1 MEKKITYT
9 ISLIFL
15 VVGLSF
21 LVNSQANITGVV
33 IGVSTLSSTK
43 GYFTGAFFI
52 LISFVLFAASIGS
65 LEKKIK
71 VIDHIREIKSIEKLS
86 KISRKD
92 PLVAEYLDQ
101 LRYQLGQGNTE
112 GGRGSKNIPGTK
124 IYESRIEKARL
135 YYIQTKDGF
144 DVIGES
150 SKNNQ
155 QKVIDALKRYYT

>member
-52 LISFVLFAASIGS
+52 LISFVLFAASIGA

>member
-1 MEKKITYT
+1 MEKKVTSI

-15 VVGLSF
+15 VAGLSF
-21 LVNSQANITGVV
+21 LVNSQANITGAV

-52 LISFVLFAASIGS
+52 LISFVLFAASIGG

>member
-21 LVNSQANITGVV
+21 LVNSQANITGAV

-52 LISFVLFAASIGS
+52 LISFVLFAASIGG

>member
-52 LISFVLFAASIGS
+52 LISFVLFAASIGG